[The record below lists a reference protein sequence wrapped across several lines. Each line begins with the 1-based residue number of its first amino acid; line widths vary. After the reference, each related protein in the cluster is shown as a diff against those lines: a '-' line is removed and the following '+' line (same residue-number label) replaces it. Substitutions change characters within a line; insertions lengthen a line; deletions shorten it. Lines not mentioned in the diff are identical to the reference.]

1 MNKIRFSHVWDKL
14 RDPEFTTIRTW
25 TKEKEAYYHSKVNSR
40 FQVWKSKE
48 TYPFRLE
55 YVICRAWLFGAFGM
69 SPADI
74 SIATLEKD
82 TTLNGQVQTD
92 WVKRFQ
98 KQDRVL
104 VLFFSKAIPT
114 QNMIP
119 ELNTAAIIREAL
131 MEMLEECASDH
142 EGDVVK

>member
-25 TKEKEAYYHSKVNSR
+25 TKEKEDYYHSKVNSH

-104 VLFFSKAIPT
+104 VLFFSKSKPS
-114 QNMIP
+114 QSK
-119 ELNTAAIIREAL
+119 
-131 MEMLEECASDH
+131 LEDIE
-142 EGDVVK
+142 VMK

>member
-25 TKEKEAYYHSKVNSR
+25 TKEKEDYYHSKVNSH

-92 WVKRFQ
+92 WVERFQ

-104 VLFFSKAIPT
+104 VLFFSKSKPS
-114 QNMIP
+114 QSK
-119 ELNTAAIIREAL
+119 
-131 MEMLEECASDH
+131 LEDIE
-142 EGDVVK
+142 VMK